1 MTFLAATPQSSRQ
14 AAQSIALTPS
24 DPEGLQP
31 AWWEGSLDATGVALG
46 RVLGVGSRI
55 AGEAE
60 YQAAG
65 ILTRPIDYLFG
76 SDITGYLDDE
86 LRRKTAEATA
96 AMVPDPYTTGTLGQV
111 LYGIVGVGVPA
122 AVGGYLG
129 GPAGAAIGAGGF
141 QGVGTYTDLTQQGVD
156 PTTAANVAALAGGL
170 TAVGV
175 GAPAAVGRSVL
186 FNTLAFG
193 PASNVAQSLVA
204 SQGTAAILDARG
216 YGELADRYGE
226 VTAESLAADSIL
238 GAAFGWAGARG
249 NARAR
254 MTPTVSD
261 VDAALGALGRK
272 HAEIDT
278 APGLPAD
285 VAALQ
290 SHARNLR
297 SATESLLV
305 GEPVRVETDGT
316 FVPRHGV
323 GEGDSVV
330 LQAMK
335 DAGIPEIM
343 DDIKAL
349 EVELAKR
356 GRVVDGEPLPAI
368 EAPSGTP
375 IGFKTA
381 KGSTYAL
388 GENGVTTRNKAY
400 RPEHGVKEQGPQ
412 PASEVT
418 FYVTEE
424 DAQKL
429 GEFQARGYSRKIV
442 FDGENAGVMY
452 LEGKDSGKIE
462 KRTFVKAHKSPEVG
476 MIPVELWKNG
486 KVAHFGNSIVEV
498 EYSKKTAQ
506 AERRGDAGEVARLND
521 LRAQWK
527 AGKLPPERF
536 WELQDLET
544 RDRLAAKVAGR
555 RIPGVQN
562 MEAYREAESAGML
575 LETKGFADADN
586 FKAVN
591 DELGHNVGDQA
602 ITMLGRTLSEELGPG
617 RVFHRGGDEFI
628 MQAETPEELHAAMDR
643 ARARLEQ
650 AELIATRQDG
660 TTVSR
665 KGLRFSYGEG
675 KTPEEA
681 ESAQYRDK
689 QARKA
694 AGLRTDRN
702 EPSPN
707 PVGGGEGLGDQ
718 GAADR
723 ANRAENTAEAMT
735 REAVDTHPDMPVVD
749 ENGGVTTAADML
761 KAADAIVAKA
771 DADSASFAAA
781 VSCFLRNGG

>member
-122 AVGGYLG
+122 LVGGYVG

-156 PTTAANVAALAGGL
+156 QTTAAQVAVLEGGL
-170 TAVGV
+170 TAAGV
-175 GAPAAVGRSVL
+175 GAPAAMGRNVL

-193 PASNVAQSLVA
+193 PVSNVAQSLVA

-226 VTAESLAADSIL
+226 VTAESLAADAIL
-238 GAAFGWAGARG
+238 GSAFGWAGARG
-249 NARAR
+249 NARMRA
-254 MTPTVSD
+254 TPSASD
-261 VDAALGALGRK
+261 VDVALAALNRK
-272 HAEIDT
+272 HAEVDT

-297 SATESLLV
+297 SATESLLS
-305 GEPVRVETDGT
+305 GEPVRVETEGA
-316 FVPRHGV
+316 FVPRSGV
-323 GEGDSVV
+323 SDSVV
-330 LQAMK
+330 LKAMRE
-335 DAGIPEIM
+335 AGIPEIL
-343 DDIKAL
+343 DDVKAL
-349 EVELAKR
+349 EIELAKR
-356 GRVVDGEPLPAI
+356 GRAVESEPLPDVGRLQ
-368 EAPSGTP
+368 EKRS
-375 IGFKTA
+375 
-381 KGSTYAL
+381 
-388 GENGVTTRNKAY
+388 
-400 RPEHGVKEQGPQ
+400 
-412 PASEVT
+412 
-418 FYVTEE
+418 
-424 DAQKL
+424 DAQ
-429 GEFQARGYSRKIV
+429 E
-442 FDGENAGVMY
+442 
-452 LEGKDSGKIE
+452 
-462 KRTFVKAHKSPEVG
+462 T
-476 MIPVELWKNG
+476 
-486 KVAHFGNSIVEV
+486 
-498 EYSKKTAQ
+498 
-506 AERRGDAGEVARLND
+506 ARLNE
-521 LRAQWK
+521 LRQEWK
-527 AGKLPPERF
+527 AGRLSPEGMH
-536 WELQDLET
+536 ELQTLET
-544 RDRLAAKVAGR
+544 RDRLSAKVAGR

-562 MEAYREAESAGML
+562 MDAFREAESAGRL
-575 LETKGFADADN
+575 APVAGFADADN

-591 DELGHNVGDQA
+591 DTLGHNVGDQA
-602 ITMLGRTLSEELGPG
+602 ISMLGRTFAEELGPG
-617 RVFHRGGDEFI
+617 KVYHRGGDEFI
-628 MQAETPEELHAAMDR
+628 LQADTPEELHAAMQR

-650 AELIATRQDG
+650 AELVATRADG

-675 KTPEEA
+675 KTAEEA

-689 QARKA
+689 QARKD

-702 EPSPN
+702 QPPADAVASR
-707 PVGGGEGLGDQ
+707 EGLGEQ
-718 GAADR
+718 RGADR
-723 ANRAENTAEAMT
+723 QPPAEDPAEAVT
-735 REAVDTHPDMPVVD
+735 REIVAETPDMPVVD
-749 ENGGVTTAADML
+749 ENGREVPASEMMAE
-761 KAADAIVAKA
+761 ADAIVRRAEA
-771 DADSASFAAA
+771 DGPGFSAA
-781 VSCFLRNGG
+781 VNCFLRNGG

>member
-156 PTTAANVAALAGGL
+156 PTTAANVAALEGGL

-316 FVPRHGV
+316 FVPRHGI

-356 GRVVDGEPLPAI
+356 GRAVGGDPLPDV
-368 EAPSGTP
+368 AP
-375 IGFKTA
+375 
-381 KGSTYAL
+381 
-388 GENGVTTRNKAY
+388 
-400 RPEHGVKEQGPQ
+400 
-412 PASEVT
+412 PAT
-418 FYVTEE
+418 
-424 DAQKL
+424 
-429 GEFQARGYSRKIV
+429 
-442 FDGENAGVMY
+442 
-452 LEGKDSGKIE
+452 
-462 KRTFVKAHKSPEVG
+462 
-476 MIPVELWKNG
+476 
-486 KVAHFGNSIVEV
+486 
-498 EYSKKTAQ
+498 
-506 AERRGDAGEVARLND
+506 ERRGDAGEVARLNE

-536 WELQDLET
+536 GELQDLET

-562 MEAYREAESAGML
+562 MEAYREAETAGTL

-643 ARARLEQ
+643 ARGRLEQ

-707 PVGGGEGLGDQ
+707 PVGSGEGMGDQ
-718 GAADR
+718 GASDR